1 MRIIQINEEEKT
13 NEQHYRHV
21 NRQLRDNSYTYVSHE
36 QSTADLQSN
45 LETSTMINRDSDEI
59 EKWRFFE
66 KFNKLL
72 INEDAFGDGALS
84 DMEDIYALESV
95 ENLKA
100 LNSDEE
106 LSSQEYENEYKTPS
120 KNVKETTK
128 TTATDV
134 QTNKYKDKDE
144 VDHHDSDTESF
155 YNIWGDDEEWLYGN
169 KLRNDV
175 RNIHR

>member
-1 MRIIQINEEEKT
+1 MRIIQINEDEKT
-13 NEQHYRHV
+13 NEQHDRHI
-21 NRQLRDNSYTYVSHE
+21 NRQLRDNSYIYDSHE
-36 QSTADLQSN
+36 QSTTDLQSN
-45 LETSTMINRDSDEI
+45 LKTSTTVHRDNNQI

-66 KFNKLL
+66 KFNNIL
-72 INEDAFGDGALS
+72 IDENAFGDGALS
-84 DMEDIYALESV
+84 DSEDIYALESV
-95 ENLKA
+95 ENLNA

-106 LSSQEYENEYKTPS
+106 LSSQEYENEYKTQS

-128 TTATDV
+128 ATNV
-134 QTNKYKDKDE
+134 QTNEYKDKDE